1 MVGCKEDVRFDSMKV
16 GEFRDLERNGG
27 GIEGENGVKRRKG
40 LSEVGSVSSRVENDV
55 LSSERQTWID
65 WKREVEVGDESDVLD
80 E

>member
-1 MVGCKEDVRFDSMKV
+1 MVGCKEDVRFDSMMV

-27 GIEGENGVKRRKG
+27 GREGENGVKRRKG